1 MRFLRFTL
9 LLVALLAGVA
19 VFTSSCNIHRCI
31 SCENCNEEKI
41 YKISKIKKDGKYYFI
56 FAKRDDMFFRIVTR
70 EPDNTDSLKL
80 YDKIKTGNSYCLNL
94 DHYYNYAPLWNG
106 VNLFVFEVHWT
117 LKLDDG
123 TKIEFGSDGET
134 LDCYFTRNLRGLYY
148 LPNDTSTVKERDFT
162 KFFD

>member
-1 MRFLRFTL
+1 MRFLRFLL
-9 LLVALLAGVA
+9 LLVALLAGLA
-19 VFTSSCNIHRCI
+19 VFTSSTTHRCI
-31 SCENCNEEKI
+31 SRENCDNEKL
-41 YKISKIKKDGKYYFI
+41 YKIDSIEKQGRYYFI
-56 FAKRDDMFFRIVTR
+56 FATQENHFFRIVTR

-123 TKIEFGSDGET
+123 TKIEFGSDEET